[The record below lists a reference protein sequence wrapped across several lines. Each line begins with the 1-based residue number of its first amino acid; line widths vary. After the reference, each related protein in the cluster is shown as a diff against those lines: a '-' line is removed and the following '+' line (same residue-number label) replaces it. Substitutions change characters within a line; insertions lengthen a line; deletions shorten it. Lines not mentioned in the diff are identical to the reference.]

1 MPLVKR
7 ARLTSRKI
15 RANRRNG
22 RKSQGPNPKSRIA
35 AMMRALEGLDD
46 AVCPP
51 SLRTTL
57 VGLRENPF
65 EFACHHQE
73 LIDEWQPST
82 PTQRKLVLRLAYL
95 MWRQQRAERAQD
107 GVAVCRIEKE
117 LAARTQ
123 RSVGSAGV
131 PWLTFDEMPD
141 QGGLRQLPPS
151 HAKFEQLLEG
161 LQFLIGRLDA
171 GDFSPDWEITLQQ
184 IYGSKPTQRSAVIT
198 EWARELAQ
206 YDAQSTPDDSSQ
218 GGEEGSDGG
227 EEGDEGEEWETWE
240 GWESP
245 VESIRSEASHAQV
258 LHSLRRGLA
267 EEHRNVAIEYRLY
280 KATELDFPSHLA
292 DSLCAPQDKYAGT
305 AIRQEQALARDIER
319 TLRLL
324 VTLKEREGSPDSA
337 SGRAA
342 SPRRPRRGRV
352 IRRRASGGR
361 K

>member
-1 MPLVKR
+1 MPLLNR

-131 PWLTFDEMPD
+131 PWLTFEEMPD
-141 QGGLRQLPPS
+141 QGGLRQLAPS

-161 LQFLIGRLDA
+161 LQFLIGWLDA
-171 GDFSPDWEITLQQ
+171 GDFSSDWEITLNQ
-184 IYGSKPTQRSAVIT
+184 IYGNKPTQRAAVIT
-198 EWARELAQ
+198 EWARQLAQ
-206 YDAQSTPDDSSQ
+206 YVAQGTADDSR
-218 GGEEGSDGG
+218 
-227 EEGDEGEEWETWE
+227 EGDEDEKRDDGEEYEETLE
-240 GWESP
+240 GWEFP
-245 VESIRSEASHAQV
+245 LKSISSEASRAEV
-258 LHSLRRGLA
+258 LRNLRLKLT
-267 EEHRNVAIEYRLY
+267 EEYRDVAVEY
-280 KATELDFPSHLA
+280 RFYRATELDFPSHLA

-324 VTLKEREGSPDSA
+324 VTLKELEGSPDSA

-342 SPRRPRRGRV
+342 SPRWARRGGGT
-352 IRRRASGGR
+352 RRRASGGR

>member
-15 RANRRNG
+15 RANHRNG
-22 RKSQGPNPKSRIA
+22 RKSQGPNPKRRIA

-46 AVCPP
+46 AECPP
-51 SLRTTL
+51 SLRATL

-65 EFACHHQE
+65 EFARHHQE

-131 PWLTFDEMPD
+131 PWLTFEEMPD

-171 GDFSPDWEITLQQ
+171 GDFSSDWEITLSQ
-184 IYGSKPTQRSAVIT
+184 IYGNKPTQRSAVIT
-198 EWARELAQ
+198 EWARQLAQ
-206 YDAQSTPDDSSQ
+206 YVAQGTADDSS
-218 GGEEGSDGG
+218 
-227 EEGDEGEEWETWE
+227 EGDEDQKRDDGEEYEETLE
-240 GWESP
+240 GWEFP
-245 VESIRSEASHAQV
+245 LKSISSEASRAEV
-258 LHSLRRGLA
+258 LRNLRLKLT
-267 EEHRNVAIEYRLY
+267 EEYRDIAVEY
-280 KATELDFPSHLA
+280 RFYRATELDFPTHLA

-305 AIRQEQALARDIER
+305 AIRQEQALAREVER

-342 SPRRPRRGRV
+342 SFRRVQRGGV
-352 IRRRASGGR
+352 TRRRASGGR